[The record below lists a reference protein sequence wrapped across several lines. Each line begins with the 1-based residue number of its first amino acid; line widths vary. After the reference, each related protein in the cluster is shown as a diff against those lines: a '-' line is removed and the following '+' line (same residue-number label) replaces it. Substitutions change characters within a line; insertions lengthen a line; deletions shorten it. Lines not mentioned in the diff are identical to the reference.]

1 MDAPMLILRVVVG
14 LYLFG
19 HGSQKL
25 FGWFGGRGLKGTE
38 GVMGTLGFRPPRFW
52 AWTAALGETGG
63 GLLLFVGLLN
73 PAGPLL
79 VIAVMLV
86 AIFGAHWKN
95 GIWNSNRGFELPL
108 TNLAAALAVA
118 LGGRGSFSLD
128 SALGISLPEPAVGII
143 GVPLVLIGVGLAF
156 ATRKPAP
163 APAPAQQPKAS

>member
-1 MDAPMLILRVVVG
+1 MGTAMLILRVVVG
-14 LYLFG
+14 LYVFG

-38 GVMGTLGFRPPRFW
+38 GFMGTLGFRPPRLW

-63 GLLLFVGLLN
+63 GLLLFLGLLN

-118 LGGRGSFSLD
+118 VGGPGGFSLD
-128 SALGISLPEPAVGII
+128 AALGISLPEPVAALI
-143 GVPLVLIGVGLAF
+143 GGLLVLLGVGWAF
-156 ATRKPAP
+156 ATRRPAP
-163 APAPAQQPKAS
+163 APVQQPQAS

>member
-1 MDAPMLILRVVVG
+1 MDAAMLILRVVVG

-38 GVMGTLGFRPPRFW
+38 GVMGMLGFRPTRFW
-52 AWTAALGETGG
+52 AWTSALGETGG
-63 GLLLFVGLLN
+63 GLLLFLGFLN
-73 PAGPLL
+73 PVGPLL
-79 VIAVMLV
+79 VVAVMLT

-118 LGGRGSFSLD
+118 LGGPGSFSLD
-128 SALGISLPEPAVGII
+128 SALGISLPEPVVGII
-143 GVPLVLIGVGLAF
+143 GGLLVLIGVGWAF

-163 APAPAQQPKAS
+163 APAPAQQPQAS